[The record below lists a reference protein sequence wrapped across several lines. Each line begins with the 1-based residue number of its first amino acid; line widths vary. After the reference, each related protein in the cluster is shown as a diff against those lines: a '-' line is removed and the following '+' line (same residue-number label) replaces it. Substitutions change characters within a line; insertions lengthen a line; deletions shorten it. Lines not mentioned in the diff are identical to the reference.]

1 MSSPDPNPRANP
13 KGEKRTRH
21 GCMHR
26 FPSVLHQFVAPSAA
40 PLIDCHTTKS
50 AMPYKNSKVIILDNV
65 DLHSFEWGK
74 IASTNLLTGSKGK
87 FISAAGV
94 PFAFFA

>member
-1 MSSPDPNPRANP
+1 M
-13 KGEKRTRH
+13 T
-21 GCMHR
+21 
-26 FPSVLHQFVAPSAA
+26 
-40 PLIDCHTTKS
+40 
-50 AMPYKNSKVIILDNV
+50 YKNSQVIIQDDV

-87 FISAAGV
+87 SIAAAGV

>member
-1 MSSPDPNPRANP
+1 M
-13 KGEKRTRH
+13 T
-21 GCMHR
+21 
-26 FPSVLHQFVAPSAA
+26 
-40 PLIDCHTTKS
+40 
-50 AMPYKNSKVIILDNV
+50 YKNSKVIILDNV